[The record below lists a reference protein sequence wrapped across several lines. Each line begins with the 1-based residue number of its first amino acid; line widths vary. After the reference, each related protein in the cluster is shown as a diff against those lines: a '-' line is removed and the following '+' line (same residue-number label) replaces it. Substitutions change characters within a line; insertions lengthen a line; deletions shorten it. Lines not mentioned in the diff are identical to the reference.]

1 MFSGRIVC
9 CRDALDFLTNPRFGR
24 AVFDDLMKRRGLPM
38 SPMSCSLTAFCYW
51 SDTSLSIVYSICA
64 INDDSHFSSHAAA
77 LDYDYPERGALASSY
92 KLGHSF
98 LVSRGQ

>member
-51 SDTSLSIVYSICA
+51 SDASLSSTVYVRSMMTLIFLAMQQHWIMTIQKEVHSLLA
-64 INDDSHFSSHAAA
+64 IS
-77 LDYDYPERGALASSY
+77 
-92 KLGHSF
+92 LGIRF
-98 LVSRGQ
+98 